1 MTNVNYNE
9 DIMGYEE
16 IIKEENI
23 EKLDLTEKIKNIQG
37 LKCLFLDKF
46 KNIKELNLSFNN
58 LSDLNI
64 FEGADLAKLNLVNLE
79 LLYFFGLFTHLRF
92 KIFQNLFILWYS
104 FLFFWN
110 ISKNYF

>member
-1 MTNVNYNE
+1 MTNDNYNE

-79 LLYFFGLFTHLRF
+79 LL
-92 KIFQNLFILWYS
+92 NLE
-104 FLFFWN
+104 
-110 ISKNYF
+110 